1 MPYLYKYID
10 SATTTTITASQG
22 VLHSIVVNT
31 AAAGT
36 ITVSDAN
43 GTIALLKASVVEGT
57 YLYDV
62 SFNGYLAIVTGS
74 ADSNVTVTY
83 NVT

>member
-1 MPYLYKYID
+1 MSYLYKYID

-22 VLHSIVVNT
+22 TLHSIVVNT

-43 GTIALLKASVVEGT
+43 GTIALLKASVTEGT

-62 SFNGYLAIVTGS
+62 NFNGYLSIVTGH
-74 ADSNVTVTY
+74 ADSDVTATY
-83 NVT
+83 KV

>member
-22 VLHSIVVNT
+22 ILHSIVVNT

-36 ITVSDAN
+36 ITVSDEV

-62 SFNGYLAIVTGS
+62 AFNGYLKIVTGN
-74 ADSNVTVTY
+74 ADQDVTVTY
-83 NVT
+83 SV